1 MSALQ
6 SPRVAHQIARIMAA
20 VRLPGHPDAK
30 AKLERLLKLLAR
42 FAFRAGQDF
51 TRRQWDQAAQA
62 IPRDGHDAY
71 AAGVFQAWEIIEQSG
86 SLEEARD
93 RILAHA
99 VFVAPAEAEA
109 RQARP

>member
-6 SPRVAHQIARIMAA
+6 SPAVAALIEQIRAA
-20 VRLPGHPDAK
+20 VRLPDHPDAA
-30 AKLERLLKLLAR
+30 AKHERLLKRLAQTV
-42 FAFRAGQDF
+42 FDAGADF

-93 RILAHA
+93 RILSHA